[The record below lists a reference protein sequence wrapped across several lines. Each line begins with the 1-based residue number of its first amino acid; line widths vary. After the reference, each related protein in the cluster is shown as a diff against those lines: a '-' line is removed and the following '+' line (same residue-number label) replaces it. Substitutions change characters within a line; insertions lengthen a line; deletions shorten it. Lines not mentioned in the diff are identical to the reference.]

1 MAVFLLLESPAS
13 TAPKVDRPNSSFS
26 CAKSTVF
33 GTLPLMQHPRL
44 AIFSILVL
52 LCCGVS
58 VAAQS
63 FAFKTIH
70 FEGDGQYTDAEL
82 ATAAGLQTGVPFTD
96 AELNEHT
103 KQLLDTGLF
112 ENIKFTYNDQELTF
126 RLTPAST
133 LYPIR
138 LENFP
143 VNFANNLDNR
153 LRARLPLYRGK
164 VPDSGTLLTG
174 VTEALQEELGA
185 MSISA
190 TVTPM
195 LYTNPNLGR
204 ITAMSF
210 FINKPPVLIGKIKIG
225 ILSAKLTDG
234 VRSIVAKS
242 TGLAYSTEDST
253 LQLETDLFNLYE
265 SQGYLDVKVHATA
278 MPNPVVDKNG
288 VHIPLTVS
296 IDEGPQYRLAGAL
309 LAENSFLSQ
318 AEFDQQLGLRTG
330 DVVDLAKLHRSC
342 DFFKQQLHNYGHMR
356 AKVTVTPT
364 FDHAHGT
371 VSYQI
376 SADLGPI
383 YTMGN
388 LNVTNVSDD
397 LRAIIIGA
405 IHLPQGE
412 VFNEGALLRIA
423 SAQGSNPALEHAFV
437 SQRLLYKLNLNDD
450 THTVNVELTPERQ
463 N

>member
-1 MAVFLLLESPAS
+1 MKL
-13 TAPKVDRPNSSFS
+13 
-26 CAKSTVF
+26 
-33 GTLPLMQHPRL
+33 PRL
-44 AIFSILVL
+44 RIFPILWL

-58 VAAQS
+58 GAAQS

-70 FEGDGQYTDAEL
+70 FEGASQYTDAEL
-82 ATAAGLQTGVPFTD
+82 ATAAGLQSGVPVT
-96 AELNEHT
+96 AAALNEHT
-103 KQLLDTGLF
+103 TQLLDTGLF
-112 ENIKFTYNDQELTF
+112 ENIRFAYNDRELTF
-126 RLTPAST
+126 QITPTST

-153 LRARLPLYRGK
+153 LRARVLLYRGK
-164 VPDSGTLLTG
+164 VPGSGTLLTG

-190 TVTPM
+190 AVIPK
-195 LYTNPNLGR
+195 LYTDPNLDK

-210 FINKPPVLIGKIKIG
+210 TIVDPLILVGKIRTG
-225 ILSAKLTDG
+225 ILSAKLADE
-234 VRSIVAKS
+234 VRSVLAKS
-242 TGLAYSTEDST
+242 TGSAYRTEDST

-265 SQGYLDVKVHATA
+265 GQGYLDIKVHATA
-278 MPNPVVDKNG
+278 MPNPVIDKNG

-296 IDEGPQYRLAGAL
+296 IDEGPQYRLAGAQ

-318 AEFDQQLGLRTG
+318 AEFDQQLGLRPG

-342 DFFKQQLHNYGHMR
+342 DFFKRQLHNYGHMR

-364 FDHAHGT
+364 VDRAHGT
-371 VSYQI
+371 IGYQI

-388 LNVTNVSDD
+388 LNVANVSDD
-397 LRAIIIGA
+397 QRAIIIGA
-405 IHLPQGE
+405 IRLPQGE
-412 VFNEGALLRIA
+412 VFNEGALL
-423 SAQGSNPALEHAFV
+423 SMTSTQGLNPAFEHAFV
-437 SQRLLYKLNLNDD
+437 SQRLLYTLNLNDD
-450 THTVNVELTPERQ
+450 THTVDVELTPERK